1 MKKFKLGLFPKVVI
15 AIIIG
20 SVLGLFLADVEVIN
34 RSFKTFNVL
43 FAQLL
48 KFVVPLLVLGLV
60 TPSIAN
66 LGRGAGKM
74 LLTVMIIAYCSTVC
88 GALFSYGVSSN
99 VLPMYVDKLE
109 QTEEEVELKAQNDT
123 VFLHSMSSAELPQTA
138 DSLQVTAAQQIDP
151 VVMTRMVPVSKEE
164 AKAKMEEMEFK
175 PYIDLKIPPI
185 CDIMTALVLAFM
197 LGVGITFTKS
207 KGLKKGFEEFGEI
220 VKLTIEGVIIPLLP
234 IYIFTMMYEMSAT
247 GKLAVV
253 MGTGVKVIA
262 TGVVLSILYLI
273 IQYCIAGLIARKN
286 PFKMLW
292 NIIPAYLTGFSICSS
307 SACIPV
313 TYECTLKNGVR
324 KDIADFVIPL
334 CSTVHMCGS
343 TIKLTVTSVAVAY
356 MFGEPIPFSLFLQFA
371 LMQAIAAVA
380 APGVMGGVLMASV
393 GLLSTILGFSDTMT
407 TLMMTIY
414 LALDGYGPA
423 VNVSGDAAIAVITNK
438 LFGKKKEAEAETVAE
453 S

>member
-1 MKKFKLGLFPKVVI
+1 MKKIKLGLFPKVVI
-15 AIIIG
+15 AIVVG
-20 SVLGLFLADVEVIN
+20 ALLGLILPDVVVRI
-34 RSFKTFNVL
+34 FKTFNVL

-74 LLTVMIIAYCSTVC
+74 LLTVMLIAYCSTVC

-99 VLPMYVDKLE
+99 ILPMYLNPG
-109 QTEEEVELKAQNDT
+109 ELAAEAVSEKE
-123 VFLHSMSSAELPQTA
+123 FL
-138 DSLQVTAAQQIDP
+138 
-151 VVMTRMVPVSKEE
+151 
-164 AKAKMEEMEFK
+164 

-185 CDIMTALVLAFM
+185 CDIMTALVLSFVV
-197 LGVGITFTKS
+197 GVGIIFTDA

-220 VKLTIEGVIIPLLP
+220 VKLTIENVIIPFLP
-234 IYIFTMMYEMSAT
+234 VYIFTMICEMSAK
-247 GKLAVV
+247 GVIDVV
-253 MGTGVKVIA
+253 LGTGFKVII

-273 IQYCIAGLIARKN
+273 VQYCIAGIIARKN
-286 PFKMLW
+286 PLKMLW
-292 NIIPAYLTGFSICSS
+292 NVIPAYLTGFSICSS

-356 MFGEPIPFSLFLQFA
+356 IFGEPITFGLFMQFA

-393 GLLSTILGFSDTMT
+393 GLLGTVLGFSDTMT

-423 VNVSGDAAIAVITNK
+423 VNVSGDAAIAVITDK
-438 LFGKKKEAEAETVAE
+438 LFGGKKQEIAVK
-453 S
+453 

>member
-1 MKKFKLGLFPKVVI
+1 MKKIKLGLFPKVVI
-15 AIIIG
+15 AIVIG
-20 SVLGLFLADVEVIN
+20 ALLGLILPDVAVRIL
-34 RSFKTFNVL
+34 KTFNVL

-74 LLTVMIIAYCSTVC
+74 LLTVMLIAYCSTVC

-99 VLPMYVDKLE
+99 IFPIYLTPG
-109 QTEEEVELKAQNDT
+109 ELSGDAVSEKE
-123 VFLHSMSSAELPQTA
+123 FL
-138 DSLQVTAAQQIDP
+138 
-151 VVMTRMVPVSKEE
+151 
-164 AKAKMEEMEFK
+164 

-185 CDIMTALVLAFM
+185 CDIMTALVLSFVV
-197 LGVGITFTKS
+197 GVGIIFTDA

-220 VKLTIEGVIIPLLP
+220 VKLTIENVIIPFLP
-234 IYIFTMMYEMSAT
+234 VYIFTMICEMSAR
-247 GKLAVV
+247 GVIDVV
-253 MGTGVKVIA
+253 LGTGFKVIL
-262 TGVVLSILYLI
+262 TGVILSILYLVV
-273 IQYCIAGLIARKN
+273 QYCIAGLIARKN
-286 PFKMLW
+286 PLKMLW

-313 TYECTLKNGVR
+313 TYECALKNGVR
-324 KDIADFVIPL
+324 RDIADFVIPL

-356 MFGEPIPFSLFLQFA
+356 MFGEPVGTGMFVQFA

-393 GLLSTILGFSDTMT
+393 GLLGTVLGFSDTMT

-423 VNVSGDAAIAVITNK
+423 VNVSGDAAIAVIADR
-438 LFGKKKEAEAETVAE
+438 LFGKKMDKQQAEQPVSVEA
-453 S
+453 

>member
-1 MKKFKLGLFPKVVI
+1 MKKIKLGLFPKVVI
-15 AIIIG
+15 AIVIG
-20 SVLGLFLADVEVIN
+20 ALLGLILPDVAVRIL
-34 RSFKTFNVL
+34 KTFNVL

-74 LLTVMIIAYCSTVC
+74 LLTVMLIAYCSTVC

-99 VLPMYVDKLE
+99 IFPLYLTPG
-109 QTEEEVELKAQNDT
+109 ELSGDAVSEKE
-123 VFLHSMSSAELPQTA
+123 FL
-138 DSLQVTAAQQIDP
+138 
-151 VVMTRMVPVSKEE
+151 
-164 AKAKMEEMEFK
+164 

-185 CDIMTALVLAFM
+185 CDIMTALVLSFVV
-197 LGVGITFTKS
+197 GVGIIFTDA

-220 VKLTIEGVIIPLLP
+220 VKLTIENVIIPFLP
-234 IYIFTMMYEMSAT
+234 VYIFTMICEMSAR
-247 GKLAVV
+247 GVIDVV
-253 MGTGVKVIA
+253 LGTGFKVIL
-262 TGVVLSILYLI
+262 TGVVLSILYLVV
-273 IQYCIAGLIARKN
+273 QYCIAGLIARKN
-286 PFKMLW
+286 PLKMLW

-313 TYECTLKNGVR
+313 TYECALKNGVR
-324 KDIADFVIPL
+324 RDIADFVIPL

-356 MFGEPIPFSLFLQFA
+356 MFGEPVGTGMFIQFA

-393 GLLSTILGFSDTMT
+393 GLLGTVLGFSDTMT

-423 VNVSGDAAIAVITNK
+423 VNVSGDAAIAVIADR
-438 LFGKKKEAEAETVAE
+438 LFGKKMDKQLAEQTVSAEA
-453 S
+453 

>member
-1 MKKFKLGLFPKVVI
+1 MKKIKLGLFPKVVI
-15 AIIIG
+15 AIVIG
-20 SVLGLFLADVEVIN
+20 ALLGLILPDVVVRIL
-34 RSFKTFNVL
+34 KTFNVL

-66 LGRGAGKM
+66 LGRGAGRM
-74 LLTVMIIAYCSTVC
+74 LLTVMLIAYCSTVC

-99 VLPMYVDKLE
+99 IFPLYLTPG
-109 QTEEEVELKAQNDT
+109 ELSGDAVAEKE
-123 VFLHSMSSAELPQTA
+123 FL
-138 DSLQVTAAQQIDP
+138 
-151 VVMTRMVPVSKEE
+151 
-164 AKAKMEEMEFK
+164 

-185 CDIMTALVLAFM
+185 CDIMTALVLSFVV
-197 LGVGITFTKS
+197 GVGIIFTDA

-220 VKLTIEGVIIPLLP
+220 VKLTIENVIIPFLP
-234 IYIFTMMYEMSAT
+234 VYIFTMICEMSAR
-247 GKLAVV
+247 GVIDVV
-253 MGTGVKVIA
+253 LGTGFKVIL
-262 TGVVLSILYLI
+262 TGVILSILYLVV
-273 IQYCIAGLIARKN
+273 QYCIAGLIARKN
-286 PFKMLW
+286 PLKMLW

-313 TYECTLKNGVR
+313 TYECALKNGVR
-324 KDIADFVIPL
+324 RDIADFVIPL

-356 MFGEPIPFSLFLQFA
+356 MFGEPITFGLFMQFA

-393 GLLSTILGFSDTMT
+393 GLLGTVLGFSDTMT

-423 VNVSGDAAIAVITNK
+423 VNVSGDAAIAVIADR
-438 LFGKKKEAEAETVAE
+438 LFGKKMDKKKAEQSAAVEA
-453 S
+453 

>member
-1 MKKFKLGLFPKVVI
+1 MKKIKLGLFPKVVI
-15 AIIIG
+15 AIVIG
-20 SVLGLFLADVEVIN
+20 ALLGLILPDVIVRIL
-34 RSFKTFNVL
+34 KTFNVL

-66 LGRGAGKM
+66 LGRGAGRM
-74 LLTVMIIAYCSTVC
+74 LLTVMLIAYCSTVC

-99 VLPMYVDKLE
+99 IFPLYLTPG
-109 QTEEEVELKAQNDT
+109 ELSGDAVAEKE
-123 VFLHSMSSAELPQTA
+123 FL
-138 DSLQVTAAQQIDP
+138 
-151 VVMTRMVPVSKEE
+151 
-164 AKAKMEEMEFK
+164 

-185 CDIMTALVLAFM
+185 CDIMTALVLSFVV
-197 LGVGITFTKS
+197 GVGIIFTDA

-220 VKLTIEGVIIPLLP
+220 VKLTIENVIIPFLP
-234 IYIFTMMYEMSAT
+234 VYIFTMICEMSAR
-247 GKLAVV
+247 GVIDVV
-253 MGTGVKVIA
+253 LGTGFKVIL
-262 TGVVLSILYLI
+262 TGVVLSILYLVV
-273 IQYCIAGLIARKN
+273 QYCIAGIIARRN
-286 PFKMLW
+286 PLKLLW

-356 MFGEPIPFSLFLQFA
+356 MFGEPITFGLFMQFA

-393 GLLSTILGFSDTMT
+393 GLLGTVLGFSDTMT

-423 VNVSGDAAIAVITNK
+423 VNVSGDAAIAVIADR
-438 LFGKKKEAEAETVAE
+438 LFGKKMDKKKAEQSAAVEA
-453 S
+453 

>member
-1 MKKFKLGLFPKVVI
+1 MPSVPKNNRNIKIILMKKLKLGLFPKVVI
-15 AIIIG
+15 AIVIG
-20 SVLGLFLADVEVIN
+20 ALLGLILPDVVI
-34 RSFKTFNVL
+34 RIFKTFNVL

-74 LLTVMIIAYCSTVC
+74 LLTVMLIAYCSTVC

-99 VLPMYVDKLE
+99 IFPLYLNPG
-109 QTEEEVELKAQNDT
+109 EL
-123 VFLHSMSSAELPQTA
+123 SAEA
-138 DSLQVTAAQQIDP
+138 
-151 VVMTRMVPVSKEE
+151 VSEKE
-164 AKAKMEEMEFK
+164 FL

-185 CDIMTALVLAFM
+185 CDIMTALVLSFVI
-197 LGVGITFTKS
+197 GVGIIFTDA

-220 VKLTIEGVIIPLLP
+220 VKLTIENVIIPFLP
-234 IYIFTMMYEMSAT
+234 VYIFTMICEMSAK
-247 GKLAVV
+247 GVIDVV
-253 MGTGVKVIA
+253 LGTGFKVIL
-262 TGVVLSILYLI
+262 TGVILSILYLI
-273 IQYCIAGLIARKN
+273 VQYCIAGIIARKN
-286 PFKMLW
+286 PLKMIW

-356 MFGEPIPFSLFLQFA
+356 MFGEPLTFGLFMQFA

-393 GLLSTILGFSDTMT
+393 GLLGTVLGFSDTMT

-423 VNVSGDAAIAVITNK
+423 VNVSGDAAIAVIADR
-438 LFGKKKEAEAETVAE
+438 LFGKSSTLKQEA
-453 S
+453 

>member
-1 MKKFKLGLFPKVVI
+1 MKKIKLGLFPKVVI
-15 AIIIG
+15 AIAVG
-20 SVLGLFLADVEVIN
+20 AVLGLFLPDVAI
-34 RSFKTFNVL
+34 RIFKTFNVL

-74 LLTVMIIAYCSTVC
+74 LITVMLIAYCSTVC
-88 GALFSYGVSSN
+88 GALFSYGVSSTIF
-99 VLPMYVDKLE
+99 PFYLE
-109 QTEEEVELKAQNDT
+109 PGELATSAVAEKE
-123 VFLHSMSSAELPQTA
+123 FL
-138 DSLQVTAAQQIDP
+138 
-151 VVMTRMVPVSKEE
+151 
-164 AKAKMEEMEFK
+164 

-185 CDIMTALVLAFM
+185 CDIRTALVLSFVV
-197 LGVGITFTKS
+197 GVGIIFTDA

-220 VKLTIEGVIIPLLP
+220 VKLTIEKVIIPFLP
-234 IYIFTMMYEMSAT
+234 VYIFTMICEMSAK
-247 GKLAVV
+247 GVIGVV
-253 MGTGVKVIA
+253 MGTGVKVIG
-262 TGVVLSILYLI
+262 TGVILSVLYLI
-273 IQYCIAGLIARKN
+273 VQYCIAGIIARKN
-286 PFKMLW
+286 PLKMLW

-324 KDIADFVIPL
+324 KDIADFTIPL

-356 MFGEPIPFSLFLQFA
+356 IFGEPITSGLFMQFA

-393 GLLSTILGFSDTMT
+393 GLLGTVLGFSDTMT

-423 VNVSGDAAIAVITNK
+423 VNVSGDGAIAVITDSI
-438 LFGKKKEAEAETVAE
+438 FAKKKD
-453 S
+453 

>member
-1 MKKFKLGLFPKVVI
+1 MKKIKLGLFPKVVI
-15 AIIIG
+15 AIVIG
-20 SVLGLFLADVEVIN
+20 ALLGLILPDVVVRIL
-34 RSFKTFNVL
+34 KTFNVL

-66 LGRGAGKM
+66 LGRGAGRM
-74 LLTVMIIAYCSTVC
+74 LLTVMLIAYCSTVC

-99 VLPMYVDKLE
+99 IFPLYLTPG
-109 QTEEEVELKAQNDT
+109 ELSGDAVAEKE
-123 VFLHSMSSAELPQTA
+123 FL
-138 DSLQVTAAQQIDP
+138 
-151 VVMTRMVPVSKEE
+151 
-164 AKAKMEEMEFK
+164 
-175 PYIDLKIPPI
+175 PYIDLKIPPV
-185 CDIMTALVLAFM
+185 CDIMTALVLSFVV
-197 LGVGITFTKS
+197 GVGIIFTDA

-220 VKLTIEGVIIPLLP
+220 VKLTIENVIIPFLP
-234 IYIFTMMYEMSAT
+234 VYIFTMICEMSAR
-247 GKLAVV
+247 GVIDVV
-253 MGTGVKVIA
+253 LGTGFKVIL
-262 TGVVLSILYLI
+262 TGVVLSILYLVV
-273 IQYCIAGLIARKN
+273 QYCIAGIIARKN
-286 PFKMLW
+286 PLKMLW

-313 TYECTLKNGVR
+313 TYECALKNGVR
-324 KDIADFVIPL
+324 RDIADFVIPL

-356 MFGEPIPFSLFLQFA
+356 MFGEPITFGLFMQFA

-393 GLLSTILGFSDTMT
+393 GLLGTVLGFSDTMT

-423 VNVSGDAAIAVITNK
+423 VNVSGDAAIAVIADR
-438 LFGKKKEAEAETVAE
+438 LFGKKMDKKKAEQSAAVEA
-453 S
+453 